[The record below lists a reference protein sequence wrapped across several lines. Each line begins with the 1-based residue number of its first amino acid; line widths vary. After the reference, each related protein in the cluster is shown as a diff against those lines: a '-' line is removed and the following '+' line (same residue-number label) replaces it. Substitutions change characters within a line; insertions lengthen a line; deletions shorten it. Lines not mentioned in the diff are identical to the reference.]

1 MPRGDLLQ
9 VEIALENVQEFVV
22 YQAGSMHAQQLRAS
36 RDDCRQHD
44 VEVRD
49 ALIMGKLRLGARAS
63 AAAPQT
69 MIPTGSKRGVLH
81 GPTQKAEQWAVPPQ
95 PDIFNCS

>member
-36 RDDCRQHD
+36 RGDCREHD

-49 ALIMGKLRLGARAS
+49 ALIMGKFRPSARAS
-63 AAAPQT
+63 AGPANDDSNGEQAGRAARADAKSRT
-69 MIPTGSKRGVLH
+69 MGS
-81 GPTQKAEQWAVPPQ
+81 AA
-95 PDIFNCS
+95 SA